1 MGTSLLARG
10 RVACRARLR
19 SFRTLA
25 DAAAAYSAWLVCG
38 LVALVGLAVLDDY
51 GVGQDDAWQRNT
63 ARIVL
68 DYVWGRNDEL
78 LRYEDRTY
86 GVAVEVPLLWAERLL
101 GLQDSRAVHLLRHL
115 LTHLIFLAG
124 GLGCAALAFR
134 LYGSRLLALCA
145 LALFLLHP
153 RMYAHSF
160 FNSKDAPFLSLFML
174 ALLLMHWTFRRNT
187 AAAFLLCGAGVGV
200 LINVR
205 ILGISLFGAVL
216 ALRACDLALAADRAE
231 RRHILGTSGLFA
243 GASALTL
250 YALWPYL
257 WSNPIRHFT
266 ESLAEMAQY
275 PVAYFQLFRGHY
287 FRAVALPAEYVP
299 VWFAV
304 TAPPPALLL
313 GGIGLAGLLRRGWRR
328 PGALLRPTRLRFES
342 LALACCLLPLLAVIL
357 LNSTLYSG
365 WRHMYFLYGPFCLL
379 ATGGLHALAQA
390 AQRFS
395 GGKGLAYGLASGG
408 AGATLGALVLLHPY
422 QHLYFNFLEDRATPE
437 RLRIRYDLDYFDV
450 AYLQALEFLLAQY
463 LEEPLYLLKHK
474 KEGSQNR
481 DMLPA
486 AQRPWIELV
495 DSGHADFL
503 ITPYR
508 TRGNIREAI
517 PYAPVIHARQAYGST
532 VVAVAALNLARVDA
546 ATAAPYRATYR
557 ALAAGAPVV
566 RSRFDVYL
574 DERAVSWVQAPCRP
588 ADLEHRFVLRVV
600 PVFPQDLPR
609 QWHGAEAGND
619 ENLDF
624 FFEER
629 GVRLDDACL
638 AVVPRPPYPIHS
650 LQVGQWIPEE
660 KGRRTLWQAEIPVWL
675 TPSARRDYRAA
686 YRTLTARPPM
696 HRAVF
701 DAYVTASRVTFV
713 KVPCTEADTAPRFIL
728 HVVPR
733 DPRTMPDRPFENLDF
748 FFAERGARFDDACL
762 ASVPLPDYP
771 IRFLT
776 FGQRENEIDLWR
788 DNLPLPLAPR
798 VANAYRAAYRALAYE
813 APARQAAFDVYVT
826 ADAVAYAKEPCT
838 LQDTQP
844 KFILHIIPAH
854 LDALPPDGQRAGF
867 ANRDFEFAWQGAHFD
882 GACLARAA
890 LPDYPIAR
898 LRVGQFRS
906 GEDPLWL
913 EEIPLAP

>member
-1 MGTSLLARG
+1 M
-10 RVACRARLR
+10 VAAC
-19 SFRTLA
+19 
-25 DAAAAYSAWLVCG
+25 SAWLVCG

-51 GVGQDDAWQRNT
+51 GVGQDDWVQRNT
-63 ARIVL
+63 ARITL
-68 DYVWGRNDEL
+68 DYIWGRSDEL
-78 LRYEDRTY
+78 LSYKDRVY
-86 GVAVEVPLLWAERLL
+86 GIAVEVPLLWAERLL

-160 FNSKDAPFLSLFML
+160 FNTKDAPFLSLFML

-205 ILGISLFGAVL
+205 ILGILLFGMVL
-216 ALRACDLALAADRAE
+216 ALRACDLALATDRTA
-231 RRHILGTSGLFA
+231 RRHVLRTSGLFA

-266 ESLAEMAQY
+266 ESLAQMAQF
-275 PVAYFQLFRGHY
+275 PTAYFQLFRGHY
-287 FRAVALPAEYVP
+287 FSAGALPAEYVP
-299 VWFAV
+299 VWFAI
-304 TAPPPALLL
+304 TTPPPALLL
-313 GGIGLAGLLRRGWRR
+313 GGIGMAGLLRRGWRR

-379 ATGGLHALAQA
+379 ATGGLQALAQA
-390 AQRFS
+390 ARPFQ

-437 RLRIRYDLDYFDV
+437 RLRVRYDLDYFDV
-450 AYLQALEFLLAQY
+450 ASLQALEFLLAQY
-463 LEEPLYLLKHK
+463 PEEPLYILKHK
-474 KEGSQNR
+474 KEGTQNR

-486 AQRPWIELV
+486 AKRRRIAWV
-495 DSGHADFL
+495 GSGHEDFL

-517 PYAPVIHARQAYGST
+517 PYAPVIHTRQAHGNT

-546 ATAAPYRATYR
+546 ATAAPYRAAYR
-557 ALAAGAPVV
+557 ALAAGEPVV
-566 RSRFDVYL
+566 RNRFDVYL
-574 DERAVSWVQAPCRP
+574 DERSVSWVQAPCRP
-588 ADLEHRFVLRVV
+588 ADLDPRFMLRVV

-609 QWHGAEAGND
+609 RRRGAEAVNNED
-619 ENLDF
+619 LDF

-638 AVVPRPPYPIHS
+638 AVVPRPKYPIHS

-660 KGRRTLWQAEIPVWL
+660 RRTLWQAEVPVWL
-675 TPSARRDYRAA
+675 TPPARHDYRAA
-686 YRTLTARPPM
+686 YRTLTTRPPM
-696 HRAVF
+696 HRAAF
-701 DAYVTASRVTFV
+701 DVYVSASRVTFV
-713 KVPCTEADTAPRFIL
+713 KAPCTEADTAPRFIL

-733 DPRTMPDRPFENLDF
+733 DPRTISDRPFDNLDF
-748 FFAERGARFDDACL
+748 FFAERGARFDDVCL
-762 ASVPLPDYP
+762 ASVSLPDYP
-771 IRFLT
+771 IRSLWV
-776 FGQRENEIDLWR
+776 GQWENEIVLWR
-788 DNLPLPLAPR
+788 DALPLPLAPR
-798 VANAYRAAYRALAYE
+798 VVNAYRADYRALASE
-813 APARQAAFDVYVT
+813 PPTRRAAFDVYVT

-844 KFILHIIPAH
+844 RFILHVIPAH
-854 LDALPPDGQRAGF
+854 RDALPPDRRRAGF
-867 ANRDFEFAWQGAHFD
+867 AHRDFEFAWQGAHFD

-913 EEIPLAP
+913 EEIPLAQ